1 MHAAGYDQA
10 VSLSKT
16 NCRVQKKNYVF
27 LAVPGFFFLILLH
40 QELDFPGLMS
50 TASSECTKTA
60 RAKELTGIHGFLIA
74 TFTACASETLN
85 SMLKANLAYSTYKPH
100 ED

>member
-1 MHAAGYDQA
+1 MYFWQCLD
-10 VSLSKT
+10 
-16 NCRVQKKNYVF
+16 
-27 LAVPGFFFLILLH
+27 FFLILLH